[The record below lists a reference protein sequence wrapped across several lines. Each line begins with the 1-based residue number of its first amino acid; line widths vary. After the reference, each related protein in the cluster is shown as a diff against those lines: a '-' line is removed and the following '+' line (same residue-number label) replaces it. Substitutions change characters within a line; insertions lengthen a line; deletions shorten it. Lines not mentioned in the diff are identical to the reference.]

1 MADFFFRLERDNDDS
16 YMNAAWADQVQM
28 LHNFLFLISDEVAKL
43 AWVFVPVQPMKPGPS
58 AIKLFAE
65 LLCIFYA

>member
-28 LHNFLFLISDEVAKL
+28 LHNFLFFISDEVAKL
-43 AWVFVPVQPMKPGPS
+43 AWVFVHEAWAKCYKTICRVT
-58 AIKLFAE
+58 LYF
-65 LLCIFYA
+65 LCLK